1 MAVKEWIATNLDS
14 GSVTKECFAGSS
26 SWSSAYTYETESG
39 TKYFVK
45 VALGRDKSMFEGEA
59 LGLSA
64 LYGECDWWGRAI
76 DIWGPVTG
84 HAKKLY
90 SSGVCRRF

>member
-1 MAVKEWIATNLDS
+1 M
-14 GSVTKECFAGSS
+14 TKENFAGSS

-59 LGLSA
+59 LGLRA
-64 LYGECDWWGRAI
+64 LYGDHFVVGQGNSRCLGARHWAHCA
-76 DIWGPVTG
+76 V
-84 HAKKLY
+84 
-90 SSGVCRRF
+90 SS

>member
-1 MAVKEWIATNLDS
+1 M
-14 GSVTKECFAGSS
+14 TKESFAGSS

-45 VALGRDKSMFEGEA
+45 VALGRDKRMFEGEA

-64 LYGECDWWGRAI
+64 LYGECDWWGRAV
-76 DIWGPVTG
+76 DI
-84 HAKKLY
+84 
-90 SSGVCRRF
+90 

>member
-1 MAVKEWIATNLDS
+1 MAKEN
-14 GSVTKECFAGSS
+14 FAGSS

-59 LGLSA
+59 LGLRA
-64 LYGECDWWGRAI
+64 LYGKFGWWGKAI
-76 DIWGPVTG
+76 NARGPG
-84 HAKKLY
+84 SGPAKT
-90 SSGVCRRF
+90 FAQ